1 MFSENYINAYTKGK
15 AIIYV
20 EDQNDISFWKSFFD
34 NFSLGYKV
42 FQISKAPGAL
52 ANGKKELI
60 KIIPNLH
67 SRLYIAI
74 DSDFDFICKNRNPL
88 IHENIINNSYVLHT
102 YLYNKESHEY
112 SLSHINKCIEK
123 IFYTL
128 DIESNF
134 HTFIES
140 YSKLCF
146 ILLSYI
152 TFFLEKKIPFKISE
166 FKKFLTF
173 KSNDFFYISDTFVNL
188 ANNKILELNSYIK
201 EKFNEIETSNEFINH
216 IKYLNNIGI
225 DLNNSYQY
233 INGHLLE
240 RTILKFLKEYKSFV
254 KSKEIQEAN
263 ISYPEGKPR
272 SQEIDKINNFFEE
285 KCSILTLINSQ
296 GINWDCTTIQ
306 KILFDV
312 SQLIKNH

>member
-1 MFSENYINAYTKGK
+1 M
-15 AIIYV
+15 
-20 EDQNDISFWKSFFD
+20 
-34 NFSLGYKV
+34 
-42 FQISKAPGAL
+42 
-52 ANGKKELI
+52 
-60 KIIPNLH
+60 
-67 SRLYIAI
+67 
-74 DSDFDFICKNRNPL
+74 
-88 IHENIINNSYVLHT
+88 
-102 YLYNKESHEY
+102 
-112 SLSHINKCIEK
+112 
-123 IFYTL
+123 
-128 DIESNF
+128 
-134 HTFIES
+134 
-140 YSKLCF
+140 
-146 ILLSYI
+146 
-152 TFFLEKKIPFKISE
+152 
-166 FKKFLTF
+166 
-173 KSNDFFYISDTFVNL
+173 
-188 ANNKILELNSYIK
+188 NSYIK